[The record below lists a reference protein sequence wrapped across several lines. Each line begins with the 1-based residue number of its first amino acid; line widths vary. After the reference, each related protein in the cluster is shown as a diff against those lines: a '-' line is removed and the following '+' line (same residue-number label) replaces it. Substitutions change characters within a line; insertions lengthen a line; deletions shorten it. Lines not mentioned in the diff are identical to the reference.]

1 MGQVSKYFAI
11 SRFFSWKTSLP
22 HPRTAIP
29 SHTKFLLACRRHIT
43 LKAPLCKGSWH
54 GAAVTEGLTAIIM
67 IKFHLAFGGAG
78 PFTRLN

>member
-1 MGQVSKYFAI
+1 MAEIMTIVF
-11 SRFFSWKTSLP
+11 SRLSAHPKT
-22 HPRTAIP
+22 
-29 SHTKFLLACRRHIT
+29 
-43 LKAPLCKGSWH
+43 PLCKGSWH